1 MFINPLSSSI
11 YGAGV
16 LNDTIV
22 PGYPATMA
30 PVNLFAFSQLRNGT
44 TRNYGEATQ
53 YVTYPQGYPD
63 YMYDLGYQYTGPN
76 HFRLWDPL
84 CFGTGL
90 NLNNGYTTDPAA
102 IEAGNALAAQ
112 AAINF
117 TDQMIQNQ
125 VNSEINASISS
136 IAQTLAQMDSA
147 IEQYMNSDKVSE
159 AQKASL
165 QKLREKVKAKKEE
178 IEAKMKEKQLSKK
191 DVEEI
196 QKDLK
201 DNLAKEVTDTLT
213 EIKEKVAKGDKSAPS
228 GKSSS
233 SDDSSDEKANK
244 ETGRAES
251 LGEAPKESECED
263 ICSKINTAVNDFWGT
278 DNKALAEGIESLN
291 ASNIIEVVRHWENG
305 YGKHTATG
313 NKGFFARIFDDIND
327 SDQKKYVPIMLKALT
342 ERAEALGIYDEIKTY
357 ISNVNKE
364 LATFWHNDHTLAN
377 NLMEIVKKIE
387 AKEKTN
393 KAEAG
398 KKSKTEKA
406 DEKKKAD
413 AKRPEVIGEKKS
425 EFANELKAALN
436 LDKVP
441 ELTSALK
448 VETDENGEFTGYSIK
463 VRTKNGEFTLKG
475 TTYKELIAELEKH
488 GLDANALIK
497 KDLKA

>member
-22 PGYPATMA
+22 PGNPTIMA
-30 PVNLFAFSQLRNGT
+30 PVNLSAFWQAGNRGTIRNLGGT
-44 TRNYGEATQ
+44 YFG
-53 YVTYPQGYPD
+53 TYPEGYPN
-63 YMYDLGYQYTGPN
+63 YMYTLSKQSTDSN
-76 HFRLWDPL
+76 HISQWNPML
-84 CFGTGL
+84 FGTGI

-117 TDQMIQNQ
+117 TNQMIQNQ
-125 VNSEINASISS
+125 INSEINASIGS
-136 IAQTLAQMDSA
+136 IGQTLAQMDSA

-165 QKLREKVKAKKEE
+165 QKLREKIKAKKEE
-178 IEAKMKEKQLSKK
+178 IEAKMKEKQLSKE

-196 QKDLK
+196 KKDLK
-201 DNLAKEVTDTLT
+201 ENLAKEVTDTLT

-228 GKSSS
+228 GKSES
-233 SDDSSDEKANK
+233 SDNSKDGSEKSDNSGKPAGYTTPSHSEIEEVCGQICTNNSGKIK
-244 ETGRAES
+244 E
-251 LGEAPKESECED
+251 
-263 ICSKINTAVNDFWGT
+263 AVNKFDKNNVIEFIRHWEKGYNT
-278 DNKALAEGIESLN
+278 DNKENIFDRIFKNLN
-291 ASNIIEVVRHWENG
+291 DNEQNEVVPL
-305 YGKHTATG
+305 
-313 NKGFFARIFDDIND
+313 I
-327 SDQKKYVPIMLKALT
+327 LKALT
-342 ERAEALGIYDEIKTY
+342 QRAEDLGIYEDIEGLVGK
-357 ISNVNKE
+357 VNKG
-364 LATFWHNDHTLAN
+364 LSKTNWLGMTWHDDKTLAQD
-377 NLMEIVKKIE
+377 LMAIYKKIE

-393 KAEAG
+393 KTEAG

-406 DEKKKAD
+406 DEKRKAD

-448 VETDENGEFTGYSIK
+448 VETDENGDFTGYSIK

-475 TTYKELIAELEKH
+475 TTYKELVAELEKH
-488 GLDANALIK
+488 GLEAKKLIK